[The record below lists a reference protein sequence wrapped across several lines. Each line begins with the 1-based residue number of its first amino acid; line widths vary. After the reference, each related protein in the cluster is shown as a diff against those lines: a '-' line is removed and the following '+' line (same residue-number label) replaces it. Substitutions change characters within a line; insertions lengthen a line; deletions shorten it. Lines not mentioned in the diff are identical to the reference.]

1 MATQVIPS
9 LNRTSVNIDNISK
22 SLNKTRDSVNDAQKS
37 VNKLDNLIKTNT
49 QLKSQLYKRSTLL
62 SYRINESR
70 LRQAREDKLEASK
83 VGAPVPNKALSFASK
98 SSGSV
103 LGKLIAFASYL
114 TAGWIVNNIEY
125 WMKIG
130 GEFVNRLQILR
141 RNLGNFGTRVL
152 SVFGKFNTL
161 LSFTLSAITALDFSA
176 FTEGKI
182 TEKFDELNKAVEEL
196 TLNIQESYEAITTP
210 LDEEL
215 RNDDSD
221 ADAGDDGSRD
231 GDTSPSSGSYSSQ
244 EYQSG
249 DLSGIG
255 SKEQQAL
262 LSTIRYAEG
271 TAGPT
276 GYSMFFGDKSG
287 QAKYGDLTQKSVAEV
302 EELVTKFLKDPQSKV
317 GNGQRSAAVGA
328 YQFIDITGL
337 AKSVGMST
345 DRKFD
350 EAFQDELALKLAAK
364 AGISAE
370 TLRREGLSEANIR
383 KLSGRWAS
391 FPGNNYGQPTKRIND
406 LQSRYNQEL
415 KESETTTSS
424 TNISGYRVT
433 RMGRNISSLSELP
446 PHHNKSNATRTSD
459 GRLVN
464 DFTIFQGNKFLNLPV
479 PSPVTGTVEWA
490 GNSGNGGLWVE
501 ISSPEGKVELGHFNS
516 IRVKAGQKVNVGD
529 ILGLQGHT
537 GRVIPAGPDGT
548 HIHIQAPDAVIE
560 KYIQMI
566 NSGSFSGTK
575 VSSSEINP
583 SPGRNAQSS
592 NIASASRSKIIA
604 IDDSQLP
611 SNGMSQPPS
620 DDGVMTAFA
629 DYDEMLRQHQKTNL
643 LTELS
648 YT

>member
-1 MATQVIPS
+1 MAIKVIPS
-9 LNRTSVNIDNISK
+9 LNKTSVNIDNISK
-22 SLNKTRDSVNDAQKS
+22 SLNQTRDSVKDAQKS
-37 VNKLDNLIKTNT
+37 VTKLDNLVKTNT
-49 QLKSQLYKRSTLL
+49 ELKRQLYRRSTIL

-70 LRQAREDKLEASK
+70 FRQAKEDKLEASK
-83 VGAPVPNKALSFASK
+83 VGSPSPNKALSFASN
-98 SSGSV
+98 SSGNV
-103 LGKLIAFASYL
+103 LGKLVSFASYL

-130 GEFVNRLQILR
+130 GEFINRLQILR
-141 RNLGNFGTRVL
+141 RNLGNFGTRVFT
-152 SVFGKFNTL
+152 VFSKFNTFL
-161 LSFTLSAITALDFSA
+161 ATSLAAIVGLDFSA
-176 FTEGKI
+176 ISEGKI
-182 TEKFDELNKAVEEL
+182 SEQFGELTKSVEEL
-196 TLNIQESYEAITTP
+196 TLNIQQSYEAITTP
-210 LDEEL
+210 LEQEI
-215 RNDDSD
+215 NDQNN
-221 ADAGDDGSRD
+221 GDGGEDGGG
-231 GDTSPSSGSYSSQ
+231 GDTSPSSGGPYNTYSYQESQ
-244 EYQSG
+244 G
-249 DLSGIG
+249 LSGIG
-255 SKEQQAL
+255 SEEQRAL
-262 LSTIRYAEG
+262 LKTIRYGEG

-276 GYSMFFGDKSG
+276 GYSMFFGDRTG
-287 QAKYGDLTQKSVAEV
+287 QAKYGDLTNKTVAEV
-302 EELVTKFLKDPQSKV
+302 EELVTKFLKDPQSKI
-317 GNGQRSAAVGA
+317 GNKRSAAVGA
-328 YQFIDITGL
+328 YQFINITAL
-337 AKSVGMST
+337 AREVGMST

-350 EAFQDELALKLAAK
+350 KAFQDELALKLAAK
-364 AGISAE
+364 AGVSAE
-370 TLRREGLSEANIR
+370 TLRREGLSDANIR

-391 FPGNNYGQPTKRIND
+391 LPGNTYGQPTKR
-406 LQSRYNQEL
+406 SSEL
-415 KESETTTSS
+415 KDVYNRELERSRSTTSS

-433 RMGRNISSLSELP
+433 RSGKNISSLSELP
-446 PHHNKSNATRTSD
+446 PHHNKSNASRTSD

-464 DFTIFQGNKFLNLPV
+464 DFTLFQGNKYLNLPV

-490 GNSGNGGLWVE
+490 GNAGNGGLWVE

-575 VSSSEINP
+575 VSSSEITP
-583 SPGRNAQSS
+583 SPGRDSQSS
-592 NIASASRSKIIA
+592 NIASASRSKVIA

-620 DDGVMTAFA
+620 DNEMMTAFN
-629 DYDEMLRQHQKTNL
+629 DSNEMLSQYQKINL